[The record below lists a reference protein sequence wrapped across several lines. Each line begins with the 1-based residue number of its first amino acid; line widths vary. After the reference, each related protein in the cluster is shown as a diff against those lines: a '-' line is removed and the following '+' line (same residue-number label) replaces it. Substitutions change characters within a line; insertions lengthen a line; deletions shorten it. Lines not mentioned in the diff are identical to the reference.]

1 MEFCEEM
8 NYYDH
13 KVKSCEIC
21 AENNFLLHIFFFSS
35 MIPFTIILSSLIIAK
50 CIWMPYVE
58 QLKSMPDLSSDRE
71 EEEEEI
77 PYEEKYPIEEARDL
91 NKDIDSDV
99 CFINDFTPDG
109 NVFMKFNKDNEGFD
123 FWCDKKDISYQYLET
138 VARKYV
144 TYFSCASFYIDR
156 ERDIKDQIEQQEKEI
171 KEEKEAAMK
180 KAEQKEEEDSDDDV
194 FAKLKT
200 PMEKKTKKEIKA
212 AIRANKFKWIGK
224 VKAFPMIKKVKN
236 QEKKNKKMGFSDWKS
251 YF

>member
-1 MEFCEEM
+1 MEFCGDM
-8 NYYDH
+8 SYYDY
-13 KVKSCEIC
+13 KQKSCEVC
-21 AENNFLLHIFFFSS
+21 AENNFLLYIFFFSS
-35 MIPFTIILSSLIIAK
+35 MVPFTIVLSSVIIAK
-50 CIWMPYVE
+50 CIWLPHVE
-58 QLKSMPDLSSDRE
+58 KLNSMPDLSSD

-91 NKDIDSDV
+91 NKDMNAEL
-99 CFINDFTPDG
+99 CFINDHTPDG

-156 ERDIKDQIEQQEKEI
+156 EQDIKNQIEQQEKEI
-171 KEEKEAAMK
+171 KEAEEEAKKKE
-180 KAEQKEEEDSDDDV
+180 EQKEEEDSDDDV

-200 PMEKKTKKEIKA
+200 PVEKKTKKEIKA
-212 AIRANKFKWIGK
+212 AIRANKFKWKGK
-224 VKAFPMIKKVKN
+224 VKEFPMIKKVKTREN
-236 QEKKNKKMGFSDWKS
+236 KKKKMGFSDWKN